1 MALFMNYQGVSRR
14 KPLHG
19 AVLGPKS
26 YSSKVLKKQVSS
38 SMLSPSSKL
47 SPVNRPLRDVEDSLD
62 ESLVLSSVHKVA
74 SPSYL

>member
-1 MALFMNYQGVSRR
+1 MNYQGVSRR

-26 YSSKVLKKQVSS
+26 YSTKLLKKQVSS

-47 SPVNRPLRDVEDSLD
+47 SSLKRPLGVLEDSLD
-62 ESLVLSSVHKVA
+62 ESLLLSSILKVA